1 MPSLIAYLCLIQAL
15 FLIAVSAQL
24 PTATCAS
31 QPCKNGGTCQRSA
44 SDPAKYSCNCPD
56 NTHGDNCETLL
67 KCTDTSCAANSDCF
81 VRNHQLN
88 CVCKAGFTA
97 DSNGVCTIKTRQ
109 ACMLGGPHHTTFD
122 GLTFDYQGTCPYIVT
137 QSCGYGIHPYF
148 SIRAQ
153 NLQMPN
159 TRLSVILWF
168 ELHIRGLVARV
179 DRSLALTVDGIE
191 RSVPYTHYLLGDP
204 TWRVKVSVAAGQMYI
219 TTPENIEIVFRY
231 PTLCVNV
238 PEDMVKGTGR
248 LCGLFG
254 DVDND
259 CKNDMRGATL
269 AIIAVPPSN
278 CDMPADGATGMTAER
293 FGDEW
298 IEDLQWGSC
307 IRGVD
312 LKNESLPCTPTELIA
327 AQQACQAIELAKSNR
342 GIFYKCNGIGAAKLD
357 KMLSNCVYDICADK
371 NMRCTVL
378 TNFVHACQEALPNTL
393 LTGWRTNTSCPLTCP
408 PQQNYNDCVSGCP
421 ATCAN
426 TTLNAVCNKP
436 CVEGC
441 TCEDGTVLDGS
452 GLKCIPEKS
461 CGCKD
466 EKGNY
471 FETGSIWMNI
481 LCTKAYQCIGN
492 NKLITKDVTCGSKG
506 SCSTAKKQYQCS
518 CFVGSGT
525 CKTASQTI
533 NNPNEYILCSC

>member
-1 MPSLIAYLCLIQAL
+1 MPSLIAYLCLLQAL

-24 PTATCAS
+24 PTATCSANANCNIVNCQIVCTCKEGFIQNAENQCVPADPCAS

-44 SDPAKYSCNCPD
+44 SDPEEYSCDCPD

-67 KCTDTSCAANSDCF
+67 QCTETSCSANSDCF

-97 DSNGVCTIKTRQ
+97 DPNGVCTIKMRQ
-109 ACMLGGPHHTTFD
+109 ACMSGDPHYTTFD
-122 GLTFDYQGTCPYIVT
+122 GLTFDYQGTCPYTVT
-137 QSCGYGIHPYF
+137 QPCGYDIDPYF
-148 SIRAQ
+148 SIKAQ
-153 NLQMPN
+153 NWQLPN
-159 TRLSVILWF
+159 TRVSAILWF
-168 ELHIRGLVARV
+168 ELNIHGSVFRV
-179 DRSLALTVDGIE
+179 EGNLTLTVDGVIQ
-191 RSVPYTHYLLGDP
+191 SVPYTHYIPGDP
-204 TWRVKVSVAAGQMYI
+204 NWRVKASVAADHMRM
-219 TTPENIEIVFRY
+219 TTSENIEIVFY
-231 PTLCVNV
+231 QYTLCVNL

-254 DVDND
+254 DVDNE
-259 CKNDMRGATL
+259 CRNDMRGPKNN
-269 AIIAVPPSN
+269 IIAVPPSN
-278 CDMPADGATGMTAER
+278 CIMPTDGPAAMMAER

-298 IEDLQWGSC
+298 IEDFQGGAC

-312 LKNESLPCTPTELIA
+312 LKNESLPCTPTEFIE
-327 AQQACQAIELAKSNR
+327 AQQACQAIELARKNQ
-342 GIFYKCNGIGAAKLD
+342 GIFLKCNGIGEAKLD

-408 PQQNYNDCVSGCP
+408 PQQDYNDCVSGCP

-426 TTLNAVCNKP
+426 KQLRVACDKP

-452 GLKCIPEKS
+452 GQNCIPKKS
-461 CGCKD
+461 CGCTD
-466 EKGNY
+466 EQGNY
-471 FETGSIWMNI
+471 FEG
-481 LCTKAYQCIGN
+481 
-492 NKLITKDVTCGSKG
+492 
-506 SCSTAKKQYQCS
+506 KK
-518 CFVGSGT
+518 
-525 CKTASQTI
+525 
-533 NNPNEYILCSC
+533 NM